1 MNKTRGLII
10 LGVLLVLP
18 VIWVLVWKKGEYSYQ
33 KLPVLGE
40 TGLDGD
46 TIPFVIGDF
55 EFTDQ
60 NGQAVTK
67 ETLRGK
73 VYVANFFFTSCPDV
87 CPLMNTNLS
96 IVVDKYRQ
104 NPYVMFLS
112 HSVDPATDSVNV
124 LKDYANRFKADNKQ
138 WLFVTGPKSE
148 LYRVAQEDYRVTATT
163 GKNPVDFI
171 HSEKLVLIDKDFRIR
186 GYFDGLDFNETKEL
200 MDAIRILLKEY
211 ADESKESNSGR

>member
-1 MNKTRGLII
+1 MNKTRGIII
-10 LGVLLVLP
+10 LSIILIVPVL
-18 VIWVLVWKKGEYSYQ
+18 WVLFWKKGEYSYQ

-40 TGLDGD
+40 TSLNGD

-60 NGQAVTK
+60 NGQKVTK
-67 ETLRGK
+67 ESLKGK

-96 IVVDKYRQ
+96 IVVDKYQ
-104 NPYVMFLS
+104 KNPHVMFLS
-112 HSVDPATDSVNV
+112 HTVDPGTDSVSV
-124 LKDYANRFKADNKQ
+124 LKEYARKFKADDEQ
-138 WLFVTGPKSE
+138 WLFVTGSKNDI
-148 LYRVAQEDYRVTATT
+148 YRMAQEEYRVTATT
-163 GKNPVDFI
+163 GKKDIDFI

-211 ADESKESNSGR
+211 SDENSKSASGK